1 MYKDTLKQV
10 VMLVFT
16 TTVLYFSGT
25 YLMTIGSIK
34 NIIDGLIVMSFFS
47 AVLPFLC
54 SSATLTNKFFKFF
67 LSPKKSQS

>member
-1 MYKDTLKQV
+1 MYKDTLKQAV
-10 VMLVFT
+10 LLVFT

-54 SSATLTNKFFKFF
+54 S
-67 LSPKKSQS
+67 